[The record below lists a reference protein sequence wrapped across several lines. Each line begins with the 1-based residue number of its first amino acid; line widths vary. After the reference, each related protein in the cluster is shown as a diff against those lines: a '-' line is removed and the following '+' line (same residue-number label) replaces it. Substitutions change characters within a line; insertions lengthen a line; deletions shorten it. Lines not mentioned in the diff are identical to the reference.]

1 MKNLKR
7 LRLFLNN
14 PLELADNLAADGPT
28 IQRLYIGPKPF
39 VFVFNAHAAREIL
52 VSKAA
57 FFGKNPYVLDR
68 ITPVTGEHGLVQL
81 EGALSREY
89 RRKSRPIF
97 TTQNLNR
104 VEILIRD
111 ICGNYLDTFSGEA
124 LNISHAMTDLILS
137 TAFRIFLGVNLSDF
151 SKHIGEIFLRLNQV
165 CGHRMTQ
172 LIALPLWIPTPR
184 HLEILRLRKLIRHFI
199 SGQLL
204 ATQSE
209 EENVSKAFANDNFLL
224 DQCMT
229 FLFAGHETTASSL
242 AFSFLLLANFPHYQ
256 DRIADGDQDFT
267 KALYKESLRLYP
279 PAYMVVKLALEDI
292 EVSGVRIKKGD
303 QIIIGIKQMHR
314 FEKYFPAPDNFYPER
329 FLKEPN
335 NDAFIPFSLGQKSC
349 IGERLAYV
357 EAVIV
362 LEMLCK
368 KYKINPI
375 AYNIEHKQLITLHPK
390 EKQLITLVK
399 R

>member
-1 MKNLKR
+1 MCACR
-7 LRLFLNN
+7 
-14 PLELADNLAADGPT
+14 
-28 IQRLYIGPKPF
+28 
-39 VFVFNAHAAREIL
+39 
-52 VSKAA
+52 
-57 FFGKNPYVLDR
+57 
-68 ITPVTGEHGLVQL
+68 
-81 EGALSREY
+81 
-89 RRKSRPIF
+89 
-97 TTQNLNR
+97 
-104 VEILIRD
+104 
-111 ICGNYLDTFSGEA
+111 
-124 LNISHAMTDLILS
+124 
-137 TAFRIFLGVNLSDF
+137 
-151 SKHIGEIFLRLNQV
+151 
-165 CGHRMTQ
+165 
-172 LIALPLWIPTPR
+172 
-184 HLEILRLRKLIRHFI
+184 
-199 SGQLL
+199 
-204 ATQSE
+204 
-209 EENVSKAFANDNFLL
+209 
-224 DQCMT
+224 T

-375 AYNIEHKQLITLHPK
+375 AYNIEHKQLITLH
-390 EKQLITLVK
+390 
-399 R
+399 